1 MYKIFFHLYIIQTC
15 ICISNI
21 WSFSCKSRIICRRVK
36 IPQKYQAIAVTC
48 TCTRLNF
55 VSFSPCFDDRHGV
68 VETLSKFLTHPGIYD
83 WIDGTITV
91 RDEQGRI
98 LKIFEEIGNL
108 QSQTDSSILC
118 YSFTHTKSYP
128 LKESSKFDTD
138 DVWITFS
145 AFASPTRTSIIIFL
159 YDTRSKM
166 FKKNWWSY
174 MKLRWLSIPYIYSNE
189 HFFLSPMLTGFTFYI

>member
-1 MYKIFFHLYIIQTC
+1 M
-15 ICISNI
+15 
-21 WSFSCKSRIICRRVK
+21 
-36 IPQKYQAIAVTC
+36 
-48 TCTRLNF
+48 
-55 VSFSPCFDDRHGV
+55 
-68 VETLSKFLTHPGIYD
+68 ETLSKFLTHPGIYD

-138 DVWITFS
+138 DVS
-145 AFASPTRTSIIIFL
+145 AFASPTRISIIIFL
-159 YDTRSKM
+159 YDTRSK
-166 FKKNWWSY
+166 NV
-174 MKLRWLSIPYIYSNE
+174 
-189 HFFLSPMLTGFTFYI
+189 